1 MSWFCRRI
9 LPLLALGAM
18 LGGCNFLTPDSGS
31 DSLSAG
37 GQPAPATE
45 GQDADGHAFSLADY
59 RGKVVMLSFW
69 AEY

>member
-9 LPLLALGAM
+9 LPWLALVA
-18 LGGCNFLTPDSGS
+18 LPAGCNFLTPDSGP
-31 DSLSAG
+31 DSLGAG
-37 GQPAPATE
+37 EKPAPVTE

-69 AEY
+69 AEF